1 MGVLSGSLWLL
12 PGFRSS
18 GGVQS
23 LPRRS
28 TTPRSS
34 RHADDALRPGP
45 KRAVSGQKTAQ
56 PANIRRQP
64 YLRHKTRA
72 LPRTA
77 PSWMEEAACASHDDP
92 DLWFAER
99 GEEERRQEA
108 LDICATCPVRAA
120 CLAYVLSMPPQSGI
134 WGGTTEDQRTRDRR
148 RASARCGRAS

>member
-1 MGVLSGSLWLL
+1 M
-12 PGFRSS
+12 
-18 GGVQS
+18 
-23 LPRRS
+23 
-28 TTPRSS
+28 T
-34 RHADDALRPGP
+34 ADDAVRPGP
-45 KRAVSGQKTAQ
+45 KRALSGQKTAQ
-56 PANIRRQP
+56 PANNRRP
-64 YLRHKTRA
+64 AYLRQKTRA